1 MVQMI
6 GIQNTFGNKNKGNK
20 RPGRPKSDQKI
31 NFLTCKP
38 YRVLAH
44 TSGDRSSPESTIAV
58 RRESMTESS
67 THTSVEELSKR
78 CRLKRQLPRDVEST

>member
-1 MVQMI
+1 MHCKTVQLAD
-6 GIQNTFGNKNKGNK
+6 T
-20 RPGRPKSDQKI
+20 S
-31 NFLTCKP
+31 FLTCKP

-58 RRESMTESS
+58 NRESMTESS